1 MKVKSFQKKKKK
13 IDRNEKEL
21 FLITFVLLRRSM
33 LLEYQSL
40 RGKIKKEKKW
50 KEIKYSIDKRIRTR

>member
-1 MKVKSFQKKKKK
+1 MKVKSFQKKKK

-33 LLEYQSL
+33 LLDYQSL

>member
-33 LLEYQSL
+33 LLDYQSL